1 MGGIIVNDR
10 AIAVPGEDLADG
22 MDYLPGEHTF
32 RDGEK
37 IIAMMVGVVNISG
50 RQIKL
55 TPLSGPYIPK
65 RGDIVIGEVTNVG
78 LGGWRI
84 NIGWH
89 FDANLSV
96 KDATSDFV
104 PRGENL
110 SRYFDYGDYIV
121 CQIINVGGAKV
132 VDLSMNG
139 PGLRKL
145 GVGRIFKVPS
155 SKVPRIIGKQGSMI
169 NMIKESTGCRISV
182 GQNGIVWLGCDDPA
196 KEMKAYNTIKKIVEE
211 SHTSGLTDR
220 IKEFLESSKN
230 GL

>member
-1 MGGIIVNDR
+1 MGQMIISEKS
-10 AIAVPGEDLADG
+10 IAVPGEVLAEG

-32 RDGEK
+32 RDGER
-37 IIAMMVGVVNISG
+37 IIAMKVGVVGLFG
-50 RQIKL
+50 RQVKL

-65 RGDIVIGEVTNVG
+65 SGDIVIGEIVG
-78 LGGWRI
+78 VGIGGWRV

-89 FDANLSV
+89 FEANLSV

-110 SRYFDYGDYIV
+110 SRYFDYGDYVV
-121 CQIINVGGAKV
+121 CQIVNVGGAKV
-132 VDLSMNG
+132 VDLGMKG

-145 GVGRIFKVPS
+145 GVGRIFRVPS

-169 NMIKESTGCRISV
+169 SMIKESTGCRISV
-182 GQNGIVWLGCDDPA
+182 GQNGIVWLGSDDPA
-196 KEMKAYNTIKKIVEE
+196 KEIVAYKAISKIIDE
-211 SHTSGLTDR
+211 SHTSGLTEK
-220 IKEFLESSKN
+220 IKGFLESSKN

>member
-37 IIAMMVGVVNISG
+37 IIAMRVGVVNISG

-65 RGDIVIGEVTNVG
+65 RGDIVIGEVTSVG

-182 GQNGIVWLGCDDPA
+182 GQNGIVWLGCDEPA
-196 KEMKAYNTIKKIVEE
+196 KEMKAYDTIRKIIEE

>member
-37 IIAMMVGVVNISG
+37 IIAMRVGVVNISG

-182 GQNGIVWLGCDDPA
+182 GQNGIVWLGCDEPA
-196 KEMKAYNTIKKIVEE
+196 KEMKAYNTIRKIIEE